1 VRPANLFWVAGDYL
15 ISPKIYN
22 QFAPGNQAN
31 GSWTARGGV
40 EFNAGGL
47 PFMVEVDY
55 KNWQYPHN
63 CGVPEAAGYSAGPQC
78 YVTTIGSRGS
88 SYVPTFTAVNRDF
101 DVRLGYRIFQPHVYI
116 AVGYIWNSNNF
127 GYPNMNAVGGG
138 IEKLP
143 DPGHAFNYY
152 GSVFYY
158 PNVNGSYTTTST
170 EPPPNTTYGLGY
182 NVLKYQVG
190 ISWAFIPAVAID
202 AGWAGENGA
211 NKNNAPISYTFNGPY
226 AGLAFYL
233 PFY

>member
-1 VRPANLFWVAGDYL
+1 
-15 ISPKIYN
+15 
-22 QFAPGNQAN
+22 
-31 GSWTARGGV
+31 
-40 EFNAGGL
+40 
-47 PFMVEVDY
+47 MVEVDY

-63 CGVPEAAGYSAGPQC
+63 CGVPESAGYAAGPQC

-88 SYVPTFTAVNRDF
+88 AYVPQFTAVNRDF
-101 DVRLGYRIFQPHVYI
+101 DVRLGFRVFQPHVYI

-170 EPPPNTTYGLGY
+170 EGPPNTTYGLGY
-182 NVLKYQVG
+182 NLLKYQVG

-202 AGWAGENGA
+202 LGWAGENGA

-226 AGLAFYL
+226 AGLGFYL
-233 PFY
+233 PF